1 MSNDDKKW
9 MNLAILEAF
18 RSKGTTGK
26 NPPVGCVIAKNNIFI
41 SSGRTSFLGRPHA
54 EENAL
59 SKVFNKNILL
69 NATIYVTLEPCSHKN
84 TLGKSCAD
92 LIIESG
98 ISEVFICCVDP
109 DPRTNGKS
117 INLFKKNNIK
127 VHSKYMEKDALDIY
141 NGFFSRLL
149 NNKPFVT
156 LKIAC
161 SLDGKIALKNKRS
174 KWITNELS
182 RRSTHFIRAQNDAIL
197 TSSSTII
204 TDNPML
210 NCRLEGMENRSPDI
224 VILDRYLK
232 LNSSYKIFEDNLNN
246 NIYLYSLNNSSSHL
260 SKLTNINKIIVNKDL
275 DNKEFFNFIFRDLCN
290 KGINNL
296 LIESGSKL
304 STILLSLNMVDK
316 LIIFRSG
323 KIIGN
328 DGLPFI
334 NDLNHKN
341 IEKLKK
347 YQISFLRILD
357 DDILEIRN
365 HSNEA

>member
-1 MSNDDKKW
+1 
-9 MNLAILEAF
+9 
-18 RSKGTTGK
+18 
-26 NPPVGCVIAKNNIFI
+26 
-41 SSGRTSFLGRPHA
+41 
-54 EENAL
+54 
-59 SKVFNKNILL
+59 
-69 NATIYVTLEPCSHKN
+69 
-84 TLGKSCAD
+84 
-92 LIIESG
+92 
-98 ISEVFICCVDP
+98 
-109 DPRTNGKS
+109 
-117 INLFKKNNIK
+117 
-127 VHSKYMEKDALDIY
+127 MEKDAFDIY
-141 NGFFSRLL
+141 DGFFSRLH

-161 SLDGKIALKNKRS
+161 SLDGKIALKNKKS

-182 RRSTHFIRAQNDAIL
+182 RRHTHFIRAQNDAIL

-210 NCRLEGMENRSPDI
+210 NCRLEGMENRSPAI

-232 LNSSYKIFEDNLNN
+232 LNSSYKIFQDNINN
-246 NIYLYSLNNSSSHL
+246 DIYIYSLNNSS
-260 SKLTNINKIIVNKDL
+260 NDL
-275 DNKEFFNFIFRDLCN
+275 NNKEFFNFIFRDLCN

-334 NDLNHKN
+334 NDLNHKD
-341 IEKLKK
+341 IEQLEK

-357 DDILEIRN
+357 DDVLEIRN